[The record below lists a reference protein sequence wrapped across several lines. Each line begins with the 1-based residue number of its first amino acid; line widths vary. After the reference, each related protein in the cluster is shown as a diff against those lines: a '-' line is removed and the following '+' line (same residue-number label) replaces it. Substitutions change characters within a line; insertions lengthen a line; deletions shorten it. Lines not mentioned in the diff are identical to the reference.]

1 MAWRRMRVLLGAL
14 LLLPPLLA
22 IPAGAPAADELRFLT
37 WADYISP
44 EVIAKFERET
54 GHHITIVPEIS
65 GDKLLE
71 GLRNNTP
78 GDLDLGNPL
87 DHHMPVLIA
96 EGKLEKIDAD
106 TFAHYSAIDE
116 PWRRPPYDR
125 NNSYSIP
132 LHWGT
137 TSFVVDTALY
147 KGDIDS
153 YRLLFDPPPELK
165 GRISFL
171 VGAPEVIRM
180 ALMYLGLPSCSTDTA
195 EVQRALDLIR
205 GSADPKLVTTIET
218 VIDRLSGTGIGAG
231 IAWNGDALRAR
242 NAKPTLRYAYP
253 REGVLVWADALVVPK
268 GAPHKAA
275 ALAFLDF
282 MLRPENAALQTN
294 YNHYANSVRD
304 SDTLLTPEIAEA
316 PEVIVRSTA
325 KILYLSYCGGYV
337 LNHYEKAYNTVLN
350 RTPEDHPDK

>member
-1 MAWRRMRVLLGAL
+1 MAWREMRALLGAL
-14 LLLPPLLA
+14 LLLPPLLGS
-22 IPAGAPAADELRFLT
+22 PGAPAAADELRFLT

-44 EVIAKFERET
+44 DVIAKFERET
-54 GHHITIVPEIS
+54 GHHITIVPVLS
-65 GDKLLE
+65 GDKLLD
-71 GLRNNTP
+71 GLRNNA

-87 DHHMPVLIA
+87 DHHIPALIA

-106 TFAHYSAIDE
+106 TLAHYSAIDE

-125 NNSYSIP
+125 NNSYTVP

-147 KGDIDS
+147 KGEIDS

-165 GRISFL
+165 GRVSFL

-180 ALMYLGLPSCSTDTA
+180 ALMYLGLPSCTTDTG
-195 EVQRALDLIR
+195 EVGRALDLIR
-205 GSADPKLVTTIET
+205 ARVDPKLVTTVEDSIA
-218 VIDRLSGTGIGAG
+218 RFSSGEIGAG

-242 NAKPTLRYAYP
+242 NAKPSLRYAYP
-253 REGVLVWADALVVPK
+253 REGVLVWADALAVPK

-275 ALAFLDF
+275 ARAFLDF

-294 YNHYANSVRD
+294 YNHYANSIHD
-304 SDTLLTPEIAEA
+304 SDALLAPEIAEA
-316 PEVIVRSTA
+316 PEVIVPSTA
-325 KILYLSYCGGYV
+325 KILYLSYCGGD
-337 LNHYEKAYNTVLN
+337 VLN
-350 RTPEDHPDK
+350 RYERAYNEVLGQTPH